1 MFLPRYFSDFNSI
14 GVGLVENVVSA
25 VCVVGVG
32 KWGFVVSVCQCGRIG
47 ITRYFLHDDCL

>member
-1 MFLPRYFSDFNSI
+1 LFLPRYFSDFNSI